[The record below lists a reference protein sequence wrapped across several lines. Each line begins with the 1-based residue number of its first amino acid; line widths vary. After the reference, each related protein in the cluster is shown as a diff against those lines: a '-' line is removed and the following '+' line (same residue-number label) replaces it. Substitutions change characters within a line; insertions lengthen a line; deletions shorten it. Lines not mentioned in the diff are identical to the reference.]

1 MYNFY
6 QLIIMM
12 IKKEKEKMGQVNIVP
27 TEPQTT
33 PSKYVKMEIHNN
45 SDFASFIKDRNIFMK
60 KRKYFIL

>member
-1 MYNFY
+1 
-6 QLIIMM
+6 M